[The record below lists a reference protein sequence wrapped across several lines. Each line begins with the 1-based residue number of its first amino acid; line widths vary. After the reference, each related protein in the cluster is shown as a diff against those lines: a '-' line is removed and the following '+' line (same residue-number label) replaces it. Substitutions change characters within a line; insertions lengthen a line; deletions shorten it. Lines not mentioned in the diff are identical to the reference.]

1 MEIQDGTPRP
11 GKMFL
16 SIVVPCYN
24 EEEGLREFH
33 HRMTDAARALCG
45 QRFELILIDDGSTDD
60 TWKLINQLSAED
72 RNVVAVRLSR
82 NHGHQLALTAGLSTV
97 RGDLVLVIDA
107 DLQDPPELLT
117 PMYEMMAER
126 KRRRRLRPAAQP
138 RRRNPLQEEIGRSLL
153 SPARPDHAGPDP
165 GGHRRFPADEP
176 AHFRPARADAGA

>member
-33 HRMTDAARALCG
+33 HQMTAAARALCG

-82 NHGHQLALTAGLSTV
+82 NHGHQLALTADS
-97 RGDLVLVIDA
+97 
-107 DLQDPPELLT
+107 PPC
-117 PMYEMMAER
+117 
-126 KRRRRLRPAAQP
+126 AATSCWSSMP
-138 RRRNPLQEEIGRSLL
+138 TCRIRRNC
-153 SPARPDHAGPDP
+153 
-165 GGHRRFPADEP
+165 
-176 AHFRPARADAGA
+176 